1 MKIILICRIKAIFP
15 MPDPSGM
22 QDRRMRNL
30 VAYAKKVEGDMFV
43 VANTRVRIRYLHKQ
57 LSLR

>member
-43 VANTRVRIRYLHKQ
+43 VANTRVRIRVV
-57 LSLR
+57 SVN